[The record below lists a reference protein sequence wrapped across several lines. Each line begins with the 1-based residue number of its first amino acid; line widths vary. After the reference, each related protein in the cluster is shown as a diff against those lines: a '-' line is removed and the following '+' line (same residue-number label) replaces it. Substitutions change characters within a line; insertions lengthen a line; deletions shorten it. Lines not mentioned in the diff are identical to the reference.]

1 MWQEGSPGTAVP
13 IGRRE
18 QIYIHAAELFCT
30 RGFAATSMAN
40 IAEAVGITKAGLYY
54 FVRNKEELLYTL
66 MTFSMDR
73 LDRDV
78 IAPARAID
86 DDPVRRLTAIVRSHL
101 HLVMQVTTPVGNPL
115 TIILEEPVGLG
126 AERAAEIKAR
136 KAGYSMFL
144 RETLEEIGRAGGL
157 VAVDT
162 RMATFAILS
171 IILRVARWHRPDGPL
186 SVDQIVDQLS
196 DIALRGVLKDR

>member
-101 HLVMQVTTPVGNPL
+101 HLVMQVTTPVAEWNGQKVRMA
-115 TIILEEPVGLG
+115 LEEE
-126 AERAAEIKAR
+126 AE
-136 KAGYSMFL
+136 
-144 RETLEEIGRAGGL
+144 
-157 VAVDT
+157 V
-162 RMATFAILS
+162 
-171 IILRVARWHRPDGPL
+171 RPDG
-186 SVDQIVDQLS
+186 VMAWV
-196 DIALRGVLKDR
+196 LRRQTELHLVR